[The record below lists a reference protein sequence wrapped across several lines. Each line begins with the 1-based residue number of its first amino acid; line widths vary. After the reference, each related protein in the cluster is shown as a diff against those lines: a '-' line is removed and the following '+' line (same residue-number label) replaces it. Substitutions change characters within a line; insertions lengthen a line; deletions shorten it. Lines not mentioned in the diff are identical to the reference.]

1 MESDY
6 ETFPDDMRLRYNFC
20 TRFLHNAPSFPP
32 FFSHPY
38 TVIAGFLSG
47 KTAIAFADRDKP
59 TMFLHAGEV
68 CVLPA
73 NYRRH
78 GRSLTQGGAE
88 FIAAG
93 FLFEVRGGMDFLS
106 FFEVPLRPDK
116 STAKLLLNLLA
127 ELLDLGTDPRGHT
140 HLQINVSRQR
150 IGYAILESILA
161 VSTPKPSLLSM
172 RQLLPAI
179 ECFNDNFNAR
189 PDLSKFLKMSG
200 FSRTHFFRMFKSQT
214 GTTPIEYVKR
224 RRLREALLLLQ
235 ESDLNISEI
244 GDKVGWPDPFYFSK
258 IFKAEIGMP
267 PSVYRFQYRNM
278 KYGKPFKA
286 SVI

>member
-1 MESDY
+1 MKNDY
-6 ETFPDDMRLRYNFC
+6 ETFPDDLCLRYHLCRHFHYASP
-20 TRFLHNAPSFPP
+20 TFPP

-47 KTAIAFADRDKP
+47 KTEIGFADRGKP
-59 TMFLHAGEV
+59 PLFLRAGEV

-73 NYRRH
+73 NCRRH
-78 GRSLTQGGAE
+78 GRSLSPDGVD

-106 FFEVPLRPDK
+106 FFDIPLRPDK
-116 STAKLLLNLLA
+116 STAQLLLNLLA

-189 PDLSKFLKMSG
+189 PDLPKLLKMSG
-200 FSRTHFFRMFKSQT
+200 FSRTHFFRMFKNQT
-214 GTTPIEYVKR
+214 GTTPVEYVKR

-278 KYGKPFKA
+278 EYGKPFNA